1 MTVSESESD
10 RVHYLDN
17 LRALAML
24 LGVYLHGAL
33 AYAEPSRS
41 IWLATDPQGSRLV
54 DASIWCIHLF
64 RMNLFFLLAGYFAKL
79 LIERK
84 GIGPFLRNRATRIA
98 LPFVS
103 FWPVLWAAMAIV
115 FVFALSYVKEPE
127 GLLKAIVDAGRNPAA
142 TPAGARYTTM
152 HLWFLYYLMMFSLVG
167 VIAVRWSRLRFDWL
181 FRRSWLLAFLP
192 LTLVAGIRGGGLPIA
207 APESFVPTWW
217 PWAYYGVFYWFGWQL
232 RGRETLLERLQ
243 PWTWWLFL
251 VSAILF
257 VPHYLLLP
265 VLRIDSLQQA
275 VAAGSLT
282 PSLFE
287 AVLAAYLSAS
297 STLTVLLS
305 GRRLLIGAS
314 ARLRFV
320 ADASYWVYLVHL
332 PVVLWLQTLLIP
344 VALPMA
350 VKLVSVV
357 LGTLL
362 VSFATYVVFVR
373 YTPIGWML
381 NGKRPFP

>member
-1 MTVSESESD
+1 
-10 RVHYLDN
+10 
-17 LRALAML
+17 
-24 LGVYLHGAL
+24 
-33 AYAEPSRS
+33 
-41 IWLATDPQGSRLV
+41 
-54 DASIWCIHLF
+54 
-64 RMNLFFLLAGYFAKL
+64 
-79 LIERK
+79 

-127 GLLKAIVDAGRNPAA
+127 GLLKAIVDAGRNPAE
-142 TPAGARYTTM
+142 TPAGARFTTM

-192 LTLVAGIRGGGLPIA
+192 LTLVAGIRRGGLPIA

-251 VSAILF
+251 VSVILF

-297 STLTVLLS
+297 STLTVLLL

-344 VALPMA
+344 VTLPMA